1 MTVYGELLF
10 LENFIT
16 GMVILY
22 LTGKLCGRKRSRSG
36 MVLGGLMCGSYSFVL
51 FVPMV
56 WPAALAGK
64 LAFSLMAILAAFG
77 YGGRIQYLK
86 TVAVFYIV
94 SFLMGGVTVGLMY
107 VTGAPG
113 LAANG
118 SVYLHQATWMQV
130 AAGVFVTWVLGN
142 WLADFIR
149 GKLQKEKVFTS
160 MEVEI
165 SGKKWEMRA
174 FVDTGN
180 FLRDPVSGKP
190 AAVLSAS
197 CGKKLMEEVAGAGE
211 ESLETR
217 ICVIPYSTVGE
228 KGILQGVRPDRVIVE
243 GKTIEKIVLAISKED
258 FKRWNGQESYEVL
271 LQQQIIEE
279 GALEYAN

>member
-1 MTVYGELLF
+1 
-10 LENFIT
+10 
-16 GMVILY
+16 
-22 LTGKLCGRKRSRSG
+22 
-36 MVLGGLMCGSYSFVL
+36 MCF

-64 LAFSLMAILAAFG
+64 LAFSLMVILAAFG

-180 FLRDPVSGKP
+180 FLRDPVSGKTRGCAVRVLWEKVDGGGSGSGGRIPENTDLRDSLQYGGGERNP
-190 AAVLSAS
+190 AG
-197 CGKKLMEEVAGAGE
+197 GKARSG
-211 ESLETR
+211 
-217 ICVIPYSTVGE
+217 
-228 KGILQGVRPDRVIVE
+228 DR
-243 GKTIEKIVLAISKED
+243 GRKND
-258 FKRWNGQESYEVL
+258 
-271 LQQQIIEE
+271 
-279 GALEYAN
+279 